1 MDSPIISPQKETS
14 GVASLSLLSVVI
26 LTPLRPVAR
35 LFYEWCFFIQ
45 WVPFFRFTVASAEA
59 QMHHSVLTYVA
70 FFVTICYHTLYAF
83 PWIFSPLAFYG
94 ADVLLR
100 LLRCRIKDATL
111 SARNVDMTLVHE
123 CLVLFVQMLTS
134 RSSDRCSQLRRRLA
148 SRAACQIACF
158 FLQ

>member
-1 MDSPIISPQKETS
+1 
-14 GVASLSLLSVVI
+14 VASVSLLGIIV
-26 LTPLRPVAR
+26 LTPLRPVSR

-45 WVPFFRFTVASAEA
+45 WVPLFRFTVASAEA

-70 FFVTICYHTLYAF
+70 FFVTICYHTLYAS
-83 PWIFSPLAFYG
+83 PWIFPPLAFYR

-100 LLRCRIKDATL
+100 LLRYRIKDAILT
-111 SARNVDMTLVHE
+111 AQDADMTLVHE

-134 RSSDRCSQLRRRLA
+134 LSTATCSQLRRRLA
-148 SRAACQIACF
+148 GRSACQIACF